1 MLGEIAALAG
11 DPAAAAALWRGIE
24 FGGGQLQVREWWYD
38 FLGQPQAAEAIRQAE
53 RVKDEGRRT
62 KDEGRRVKDEG

>member
-24 FGGGQLQVREWWYD
+24 FGGGQLQVREWWYEH
-38 FLGQPQAAEAIRQAE
+38 LGQPQAAEAIRQAE
-53 RVKDEGRRT
+53 RVKDEG
-62 KDEGRRVKDEG
+62 